1 MRVWLADFQFHLTM
15 AARAVGVGLVAVAWA
30 SALTS
35 EAQQISDTR
44 AYLQVVAAVAS
55 LVVVALV
62 TPLPPSWTGSD
73 LLKPLERDIFAVAR
87 ERADGDPVRQAE
99 YAAAIRTLAIE
110 RIRDGANVPRDRRA
124 WIRALSRLAE
134 SDQA

>member
-1 MRVWLADFQFHLTM
+1 MRVWLTDFQFHLTM

-44 AYLQVVAAVAS
+44 AYIQVAAAVAS

-62 TPLPPSWTGSD
+62 TPLPPSWTGSQ
-73 LLKPLERDIFAVAR
+73 LLKPLERDITAVAR
-87 ERADGDPVRQAE
+87 ERADGDPARQAE
-99 YAAAIRTLAIE
+99 YTAAIRRLAIE

-124 WIRALSRLAE
+124 WVRALSRLAE